1 MESRFNREALFRS
14 LYDQTVSSLYK
25 MAKDAG
31 AKAGQINRC
40 LNHKS
45 NQKEAFIAL
54 LTKLLDAN
62 KDGKVSLTEMT
73 TVAGNHK
80 KKTHYPSIQPSR

>member
-1 MESRFNREALFRS
+1 
-14 LYDQTVSSLYK
+14 

-31 AKAGQINRC
+31 AKTGQINRC

-62 KDGKVSLTEMT
+62 KDGKVKGKRVFFAPFYTERLFSPRQARDKHRKTQDKDAFSLGL
-73 TVAGNHK
+73 A
-80 KKTHYPSIQPSR
+80 R